1 MRFSD
6 FDLRPEKIALKVKKN
21 MKIGPWFFSDFL
33 TFGAIFSGPRL
44 KSTNR
49 IGHVNCIVLNSR
61 MIPHMTKL
69 IDWFDLWGWWL
80 HVLVPP
86 HLIFGSTLYWLTLTA
101 TARGSNRTTSTV
113 NPTNRQVGI
122 DGTVGFLLT
131 QYGHG
136 CSWTYSSRF
145 EIFGSGLFEKNRFFS
160 WKFEGDGEWW

>member
-86 HLIFGSTLYWLTLTA
+86 HLIFWSTLYIINIPHLSVFYSTHVGTLWFSVRA
-101 TARGSNRTTSTV
+101 PLAFSNIVSISILFDVSARCRFPLNIASSMTTCLFHSFLQLV
-113 NPTNRQVGI
+113 NYILWV
-122 DGTVGFLLT
+122 
-131 QYGHG
+131 
-136 CSWTYSSRF
+136 
-145 EIFGSGLFEKNRFFS
+145 
-160 WKFEGDGEWW
+160 